1 MAHRG
6 IAMTAQVVLITLMLA
21 SCTPMGEGVLRKDR
35 EVRIQETAAESTSD
49 TLESPLAQ
57 LPVLDE
63 ATRLTIKTHGPL
75 IRAYASRYGFDWR
88 LILAVMRQ
96 ESRFSSTAL
105 SHKGAY
111 GLMQI
116 TPLTGEEVAGVLGL
130 EDVTRPQD
138 NIKGGIFY
146 LRQMYDL
153 VATGD
158 ETERLRLSL
167 AAYNAGIG
175 RIYDA
180 QQMAAY
186 LQEDP
191 TRWQSIKDALPLLSK
206 RYYTLHKNV
215 WAEAKPTSGWFG
227 DSRETLEY
235 VDAIMGYYDDYR
247 LLLN

>member
-1 MAHRG
+1 MTHRG
-6 IAMTAQVVLITLMLA
+6 TASTTAVLLLTLMIA
-21 SCTPMGEGVLRKDR
+21 SCTPMGEGVLRKDSEEKTR
-35 EVRIQETAAESTSD
+35 ESAGALRTD
-49 TLESPLAQ
+49 TLEITPSD
-57 LPVLDE
+57 LPALDE
-63 ATRLTIKTHGPL
+63 ATRSTIKTHGPL

-96 ESRFSSTAL
+96 ESRFSSTAV

-116 TPLTGEEVAGVLGL
+116 SPVTGEEVAGVLGL
-130 EDVTRPQD
+130 EDVTRPQN

-153 VATGD
+153 LGAPD

-167 AAYNAGIG
+167 AAYNAGVG

-180 QQMAAY
+180 QRLAAY
-186 LQEDP
+186 LHEDP
-191 TRWQSIKDALPLLSK
+191 TSWQSIKDALPLLSK

-215 WAEAKPTSGWFG
+215 WADAKPTSGWFG
-227 DSRETLEY
+227 DAGETVAY
-235 VDAIMGYYDDYR
+235 VDAIMEYYDDYR

>member
-1 MAHRG
+1 
-6 IAMTAQVVLITLMLA
+6 
-21 SCTPMGEGVLRKDR
+21 MGEGVLRK
-35 EVRIQETAAESTSD
+35 EGSSTQATD
-49 TLESPLAQ
+49 AQ
-57 LPVLDE
+57 LPADSPEDPLADLPGLDQ
-63 ATRLTIKTHGPL
+63 ATRSTIRTHGPL
-75 IRAYASRYGFDWR
+75 IRAYAARYGFDWR

-96 ESRFSSTAL
+96 ESRFSSTAV

-116 TPLTGEEVAGVLGL
+116 MPVTGEELAGVLGL
-130 EDVTRPQD
+130 EDVTRPQN

-153 VATGD
+153 MESRD

-167 AAYNAGIG
+167 AAYNAGVA

-180 QQMAAY
+180 QQLAAY

-191 TRWQSIKDALPLLSK
+191 TSWQSIRDALPLLSK
-206 RYYTLHKNV
+206 RYYTLHQNV
-215 WAEAKPTSGWFG
+215 WSEAKPTSGWFG
-227 DSRETLEY
+227 DARETVDY
-235 VDAIMGYYDDYR
+235 VDTIMEFYDDYR